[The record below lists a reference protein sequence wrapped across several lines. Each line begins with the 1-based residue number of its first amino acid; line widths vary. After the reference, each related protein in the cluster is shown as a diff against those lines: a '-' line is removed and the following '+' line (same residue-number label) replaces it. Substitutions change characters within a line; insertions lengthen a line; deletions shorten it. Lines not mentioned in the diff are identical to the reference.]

1 MEKSGKS
8 SSSNS
13 TSSRPE
19 LYEHITLLL
28 ADPEKQFPEEFDP
41 QHPFK
46 VRVME
51 KASRQGFVDRIS
63 RVNGEA
69 VVPLESFNPQALVD
83 LPALDVELR
92 HGATYIVVP
101 CVDMQD
107 TGRRVS
113 EWAVFRFLS

>member
-41 QHPFK
+41 QKPRK
-46 VRVME
+46 I
-51 KASRQGFVDRIS
+51 KPLGKLSLQNFVKCVER
-63 RVNGEA
+63 EA
-69 VVPLESFNPQALVD
+69 GGYVVAVQDFDPTGVVYQIPET
-83 LPALDVELR
+83 VELR
-92 HGATYIVVP
+92 DGATYIVVP
-101 CVDMQD
+101 LEDMQD

-113 EWAVFRFLS
+113 EWAALRFLS